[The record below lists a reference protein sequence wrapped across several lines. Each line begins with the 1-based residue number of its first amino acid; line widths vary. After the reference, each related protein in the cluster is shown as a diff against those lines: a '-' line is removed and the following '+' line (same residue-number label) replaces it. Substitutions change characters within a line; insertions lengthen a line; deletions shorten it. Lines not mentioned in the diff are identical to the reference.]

1 MKSRTHFHKRAVLI
15 SRCGETMIWNTLESY
30 RKDCHIK
37 DADTRLRGRFLT
49 NTRTTHLCF
58 KGRLRL
64 D

>member
-1 MKSRTHFHKRAVLI
+1 
-15 SRCGETMIWNTLESY
+15 MIWNTLESY